1 MTKPVPPPPTT
12 PVTPVTPPAS
22 GKPPLNLAMAD
33 MWDRIAWCES
43 GQRWHLNLGSGY
55 YGGLQFNMDAWRI
68 AAGYDFA
75 PRPDLASREE
85 QITAANRLYADART
99 QALDLPHGGLTAA
112 DPAPPGS
119 DVLGPAVAHTVDA

>member
-1 MTKPVPPPPTT
+1 L
-12 PVTPVTPPAS
+12 
-22 GKPPLNLAMAD
+22 LNLAMAD

-68 AAGYDFA
+68 AAGFDFA

-85 QITAANRLYADART
+85 QITAANRLYA
-99 QALDLPHGGLTAA
+99 LLGLKPWTCRTAA
-112 DPAPPGS
+112 
-119 DVLGPAVAHTVDA
+119 